1 MKKLLIL
8 IVIAFTINTN
18 AQESTLL
25 RLNHKKGDAYVTTMK
40 MSQDMGGVMSMDISI
55 IMNTDITESSK
66 DTYVSKMKISSI
78 SMDMSQGGIDMS
90 YDSSKTDDELDATGK
105 MIKAQ
110 MGPMLEAVITVKG
123 NNLGEI
129 TETLIE
135 PNIPGTSDLTN
146 QTNNVV
152 YPKKALRVGDS
163 WTMKKEEKGMVID
176 FVYTVKSI
184 ASANILL
191 NVTGKVSGNATGTVV
206 GTMDVDKKSGMPL
219 VSKIDMD
226 LTSQGQ
232 ALTTKMVATTVK
244 K

>member
-25 RLNHKKGDAYVTTMK
+25 RLNHKKGDAYVTTIK
-40 MSQDMGGVMSMDISI
+40 MSQDMGDVMSMDISI
-55 IMNTDITESSK
+55 TMNTDITESSK

-78 SMDMSQGGIDMS
+78 SMDMNQGGMNMS
-90 YDSSKTDDELDATGK
+90 YDSSKSDDELDATGK

-110 MGPMLEAVITVKG
+110 MGPMLQAVITVKG

-129 TETLIE
+129 IETSVE

-184 ASANILL
+184 ASATILL
-191 NVTGKVSGNATGTVV
+191 NVTGEVSGNATGTVV

-232 ALTTKMVATTVK
+232 ALTTKMVATTVRK
-244 K
+244 

>member
-40 MSQDMGGVMSMDISI
+40 MSQDMGDVMSMDISI
-55 IMNTDITESSK
+55 TMNTDITESSK

-78 SMDMSQGGIDMS
+78 SMDMNQGGMNMS
-90 YDSSKTDDELDATGK
+90 YDSSKSDDELDATGK

-110 MGPMLEAVITVKG
+110 MGPMLQAVITVKG

-129 TETLIE
+129 IETSVE

-184 ASANILL
+184 ASATILL
-191 NVTGKVSGNATGTVV
+191 NVTGEVSGNATGTVV

-232 ALTTKMVATTVK
+232 ALTTKMVATTVRK
-244 K
+244 